1 MLGSE
6 EINVCRVDGLV
17 VERIDQ
23 RVQVELPR
31 TYSRHQIPSR
41 REQIPSPEVA
51 AVWPHLQ
58 KIKDKIMPYQE
69 SLEIGLLIGC
79 NCPKAIKPKEV
90 ILGKGEDPYAVRT
103 LLGWGIIGPVSPL
116 EGIQPNCGEH
126 LASSCNRILAYE
138 VGTGRCSN
146 RSFVLN
152 SQTKE
157 EINPFA
163 VTRMFERD
171 FSENSIPGSG
181 LSKEDRR
188 FLAIAREGIIQLE
201 NGHYELPL
209 PLKNPNV
216 VLPNNRKSAFVVCY
230 NSKEDSWPTEDT
242 VTRRI

>member
-1 MLGSE
+1 
-6 EINVCRVDGLV
+6 
-17 VERIDQ
+17 
-23 RVQVELPR
+23 
-31 TYSRHQIPSR
+31 
-41 REQIPSPEVA
+41 
-51 AVWPHLQ
+51 
-58 KIKDKIMPYQE
+58 MPYQE

-103 LLGWGIIGPVSPL
+103 LLGWGIIGPISPL

-126 LASSCNRILAYE
+126 LVSSGNRILVCE
-138 VGTGRCSN
+138 VDTGRCSN
-146 RSFVLN
+146 CSFVLN

-163 VTRMFERD
+163 VTQMFERD
-171 FSENSIPGSG
+171 FSESSFPGSG

-188 FLAIAREGIIQLE
+188 FLTIAREGITQLE

-216 VLPNNRKSAFVVCY
+216 VLPNNRESL
-230 NSKEDSWPTEDT
+230 
-242 VTRRI
+242 VTTQKKIHGRQKIP